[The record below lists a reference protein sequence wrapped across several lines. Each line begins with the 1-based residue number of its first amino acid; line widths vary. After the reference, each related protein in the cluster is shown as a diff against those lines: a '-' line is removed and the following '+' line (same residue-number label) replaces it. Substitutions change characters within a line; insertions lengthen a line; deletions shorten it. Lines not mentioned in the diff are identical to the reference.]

1 MFPESWYKLYQKSV
15 FVAYSPISSTCK
27 NRYRSTHYDSA
38 VMNPTSIHE
47 DEGSILGL
55 TQWVKDLVLP

>member
-1 MFPESWYKLYQKSV
+1 MLALPHLCWRPEKCLGRGHR
-15 FVAYSPISSTCK
+15 SS
-27 NRYRSTHYDSA
+27 RRGSA

-55 TQWVKDLVLP
+55 TQWVKVLVWLQAVV